1 MDISASQVKA
11 LREAT
16 GAGVLDCRKTL
27 VETNGDFDKAVLVLR
42 EKGLS
47 AASKRADR
55 TAKDGVV
62 EIYSHGNGRVSVMV
76 EVNCETD
83 FVARTPE
90 FRQFAHEL
98 ALHIAAAAPR
108 FLDAGDVPPAVVEE
122 QRAGARALAETE
134 GKSADVDVMERIIE
148 GRLAKFYQE
157 VCLLRQNYIR
167 DENMTVDA
175 LLKQA
180 IAATREN
187 IIIRR
192 FVRWELGAESE

>member
-1 MDISASQVKA
+1 
-11 LREAT
+11 
-16 GAGVLDCRKTL
+16 
-27 VETNGDFDKAVLVLR
+27 VEV
-42 EKGLS
+42 
-47 AASKRADR
+47 
-55 TAKDGVV
+55 
-62 EIYSHGNGRVSVMV
+62 YSHGNGRVGVLV

-98 ALHIAAAAPR
+98 ALQIAAAAPLY
-108 FLDAGDVPPAVVEE
+108 LDTADIPEAVLEE

-134 GKSADVDVMERIIE
+134 GKPADVTERIIE

-157 VCLLRQNYIR
+157 VCLLRQTYIR
-167 DENMTVDA
+167 DETMTVEA

-180 IAATREN
+180 IAATKEN